1 MDDLTP
7 FHLTPLGLF
16 HTLVSLVCV
25 VVAFMALAR
34 HKGISPRTRLGQI
47 YLGTLVIT
55 TLTGFPIF
63 RHGKAGPPHVLGVL
77 TLVVLTIAAFAETSR
92 LFGRASTYVK
102 TVSYSMTVFFL
113 MIPTVT
119 ETLTRLPLG
128 APIVSSPE
136 SPVFGPLYGALLV
149 AFLIGAGLQVRA
161 LKRRAG

>member
-1 MDDLTP
+1 MTTLTP

-25 VVAFMALAR
+25 VAAFMALAR
-34 HKGISPRTRLGQI
+34 HKEISPRTRLGQI

-77 TLVVLTIAAFAETSR
+77 TLVVLMMAAFAETTR
-92 LFGRASTYVK
+92 LFGRASAYVK
-102 TVSYSMTVFFL
+102 TVCYSMTVFFI

-128 APIVSSPE
+128 APIVASPE
-136 SPVFGPLYGALLV
+136 SPVFGPLYTALLLV
-149 AFLIGAGLQVRA
+149 FLIGAGLQVRT
-161 LKRRAG
+161 LRRRAG